1 MKYVSQDAENLPRFV
16 KPGDYNVTVV
26 EATDTV
32 SQSGHEMIKLRLEV
46 DGHGVHFFDYLVAAE
61 SSFWKIDTFR
71 KSIGE
76 KVVEGE
82 EVEII
87 ASRLE
92 GRRGRA
98 RLRVEEYEGKKN
110 NKVELWLTDGKAR
123 STGTG
128 AATRREDG
136 NEPF

>member
-1 MKYVSQDAENLPRFV
+1 MKYISQDAENLPRFV
-16 KPGDYNVTVV
+16 KPGDYMVTVIEAV
-26 EATDTV
+26 ETV

-46 DGHGVHFFDYLVAAE
+46 DEHGVHLFDYLVGAE

-82 EVEII
+82 EVEIT
-87 ASRLE
+87 ASPLE
-92 GRRGRA
+92 GRQGYA
-98 RLRVEEYEGKKN
+98 RLRVEEFQGKKN
-110 NKVELWLTDGKAR
+110 NKVDAWLTEGRPPVPANEN
-123 STGTG
+123 SEP
-128 AATRREDG
+128 ASP